1 MDIQNKKWSD
11 ELFYKIR
18 EEEVMGQW
26 PTGKEVDL
34 KEAIDYQKAIP
45 DHKSFTKKLNDAKAK
60 GITLIQ
66 PRAGVALIDDH
77 IKLLKYLQDNGEA
90 DLL

>member
-60 GITLIQ
+60 GIT
-66 PRAGVALIDDH
+66 
-77 IKLLKYLQDNGEA
+77 
-90 DLL
+90 